1 MFLYI
6 LNSMIS
12 CRLIA
17 TLTGGLLSHL
27 RLIKSFQFDGQTHMV
42 KFSKKM
48 CVLDITSSLVAYT
61 LVLSAISYGPISYLY
76 DVLPTIFPIKAI
88 VLLIVA
94 QFIEQLIIFA
104 FERIFN
110 LHIVNKKLV
119 SSILIKPH
127 IKRCLINFN
136 KGFIYD
142 FVFYLVIAVSYVVF
156 SGGTLYLL
164 VLGVLMMIRSFWLTP
179 PKLLL

>member
-1 MFLYI
+1 MFFI
-6 LNSMIS
+6 FDGMIT

-17 TLTGGLLSHL
+17 TLTGGLLSHI
-27 RLIKSFQFDGQTHMV
+27 RIIKRFQYSGQAHMV

-48 CVLDITSSLVAYT
+48 CALDMTSSVVAYF
-61 LVLSAISYGPISYLY
+61 LVW
-76 DVLPTIFPIKAI
+76 FI
-88 VLLIVA
+88 VGYIDLVTPAMFLLKPALLILA
-94 QFIEQLIIFA
+94 EFIEQLTIFV

-119 SSILIKPH
+119 NAILIKPH

-142 FVFYLVIAVSYVVF
+142 FVFYLVIGVFYVVF
-156 SGGTLYLL
+156 NGGTLYLL
-164 VLGVLMMIRSFWLTP
+164 VLGILMMIRSFWLTP
-179 PKLLL
+179 PKLLI